1 MPYLYLSV
9 LSPTMK
15 GEDAESCQAGHSHY
29 GCIDE
34 SPIRNARKPQ
44 RGTLAYHPSW
54 AYFLAL
60 RASLLTT
67 SSLLQTV

>member
-1 MPYLYLSV
+1 MPYLCFSV
-9 LSPTMK
+9 LSPATK
-15 GEDAESCQAGHSHY
+15 GEDAESCQAGHSHH

-34 SPIRNARKPQ
+34 SPIRNARKTQ

-60 RASLLTT
+60 GASLLTT
-67 SSLLQTV
+67 PSLLQTV